1 MKVFSRILSLVS
13 VLVLFFTGCQEYDD
27 TEIKGRVDNLESKVT
42 ELRLLVEKI
51 NSNLTSLVTAVDALN
66 NQDQIVSV
74 EKLPAGNGYTITFK
88 KSGTITIYNGEKGLD
103 GKNGTD
109 GLDGKDGKSP
119 VISISQDSDGKYYW
133 TLDGEWLLVNGQ
145 KVPAT
150 AEVTV
155 PKIKVEDGKFL
166 FSTNGTDWVVIGD
179 AGTSGIG
186 LIKNVR
192 EDVENNSVIIELSD
206 REIVI
211 PKGQNFALVIKADE
225 IGIKAGETVNVEYS
239 LISADNAIV
248 RALPE
253 NGYTVKVNPI
263 SATKGQ
269 LSITAPSP
277 VVDAS
282 ILIVAVNGNG
292 VMSGKILSIAEGKL
306 DVKAD
311 ATPVPAEGG
320 SVTVEITTNL
330 DYEIV
335 IPESAK
341 TWITLVETKALR
353 TDNVTFSVAQNT
365 EATQRT
371 AEVEVRVD
379 GAKVQSFNIVQQ
391 AKVVVE
397 EKWKTVDLKSLYQ
410 DSAYLAASTSW
421 GNFTSSD
428 NWTTTTTKLFEVKN
442 IFEGESVESVVG
454 LSGGTNAPGQLESPS
469 ISGGCKKL
477 RIEYGYHTMPKSMQ
491 KGISINVKLTS
502 ASGAELYNDNII
514 VEYGDGVAFATLK
527 DKKQSWEKELK
538 VDGNFKVTI
547 KNNCPSNKTA
557 QAYDTFDI
565 LSVSWISCLNSLLSG
580 KSSGRLL

>member
-1 MKVFSRILSLVS
+1 M
-13 VLVLFFTGCQEYDD
+13 LVLFFTGCQEYDD
-27 TEIKGRVDNLESKVT
+27 TEIKGRVDNLESQVT

-335 IPESAK
+335 VPEAAK

-442 IFEGESVESVVG
+442 IFDGESVESVVG

-565 LSVSWISCLNSLLSG
+565 LSVSWISCLN
-580 KSSGRLL
+580 

>member
-27 TEIKGRVDNLESKVT
+27 TEIKGRVDNLESQVT

-248 RALPE
+248 RTLPE

-311 ATPVPAEGG
+311 ATPVSAEGG

-335 IPESAK
+335 IPEAAK

-565 LSVSWISCLNSLLSG
+565 LSVSWISCLN
-580 KSSGRLL
+580 

>member
-27 TEIKGRVDNLESKVT
+27 TEIKGRVDNLESQVT

-192 EDVENNSVIIELSD
+192 EDVENNSVVIELSD

-335 IPESAK
+335 VPEAAK

-353 TDNVTFSVAQNT
+353 TDNVTFAVAQNT

-379 GAKVQSFNIVQQ
+379 GVKVQSFNIVQQ

-442 IFEGESVESVVG
+442 IFVGESVESVVG

-538 VDGNFKVTI
+538 VEGDFKVTI

-565 LSVSWISCLNSLLSG
+565 LSVSWISCLN
-580 KSSGRLL
+580 

>member
-27 TEIKGRVDNLESKVT
+27 TEIKGRVDNLESQVT

-335 IPESAK
+335 VPEAAK

-353 TDNVTFSVAQNT
+353 TDNVTFAVAQNT

-442 IFEGESVESVVG
+442 IFVGESVESVVG

-565 LSVSWISCLNSLLSG
+565 LSVSWISF
-580 KSSGRLL
+580 

>member
-27 TEIKGRVDNLESKVT
+27 TEIKGRVDNLESQVT

-335 IPESAK
+335 IPEAAK

-477 RIEYGYHTMPKSMQ
+477 WIEYGYHTMPKSMQ

-565 LSVSWISCLNSLLSG
+565 LSVSWISCLN
-580 KSSGRLL
+580 

>member
-27 TEIKGRVDNLESKVT
+27 TEIKGRVDNLESQVT

-109 GLDGKDGKSP
+109 GSDGKDVKSP

-335 IPESAK
+335 VPEAAK

-565 LSVSWISCLNSLLSG
+565 LSVSWISF
-580 KSSGRLL
+580 

>member
-27 TEIKGRVDNLESKVT
+27 TEIKGRVDNLESQVT

-109 GLDGKDGKSP
+109 GSDGKDGKSP

-335 IPESAK
+335 VPEAAK

-353 TDNVTFSVAQNT
+353 TDNVTFAVAQNT

-379 GAKVQSFNIVQQ
+379 GVKVQSFNIVQQ

-565 LSVSWISCLNSLLSG
+565 LSVSWISF
-580 KSSGRLL
+580 

>member
-13 VLVLFFTGCQEYDD
+13 VLALFFTGCQEYDD
-27 TEIKGRVDNLESKVT
+27 TEIKGRVDNLESQVT

-335 IPESAK
+335 IPEAAK

-538 VDGNFKVTI
+538 VEGDFKVTI

-565 LSVSWISCLNSLLSG
+565 LSVSWMSSL
-580 KSSGRLL
+580 

>member
-27 TEIKGRVDNLESKVT
+27 TEIKGRVDNLESQVT

-253 NGYTVKVNPI
+253 NGYIVKVNPI

-335 IPESAK
+335 VPEAAK

-353 TDNVTFSVAQNT
+353 TDNVTFAVAQNT

-379 GAKVQSFNIVQQ
+379 GVKVQSFNIVQQ

-442 IFEGESVESVVG
+442 IFDGESVESVVG

-565 LSVSWISCLNSLLSG
+565 LSVSWISCLN
-580 KSSGRLL
+580 

>member
-27 TEIKGRVDNLESKVT
+27 TEIKGRVDNLESQVT

-109 GLDGKDGKSP
+109 GSDGKDGKSP

-192 EDVENNSVIIELSD
+192 EDVENNSVVIELSD

-282 ILIVAVNGNG
+282 ILIVSVNGNG

-335 IPESAK
+335 VPEAAK

-379 GAKVQSFNIVQQ
+379 GAKVQSFNIVQH

-442 IFEGESVESVVG
+442 IFVGESVESVVG

-538 VDGNFKVTI
+538 VEGDFKVTI

-565 LSVSWISCLNSLLSG
+565 LSVSWISCLN
-580 KSSGRLL
+580 

>member
-27 TEIKGRVDNLESKVT
+27 TEIKGRVDNLESQVT

-150 AEVTV
+150 AEVAV

-253 NGYTVKVNPI
+253 NGYTVKVNSI

-335 IPESAK
+335 IPEAAK

-565 LSVSWISCLNSLLSG
+565 LSVSWISCLN
-580 KSSGRLL
+580 

>member
-13 VLVLFFTGCQEYDD
+13 VLALFFTGCQEYDD
-27 TEIKGRVDNLESKVT
+27 TEIKGRVDNLESQVT

-150 AEVTV
+150 AEVAV

-253 NGYTVKVNPI
+253 NGYTVKVNSI

-565 LSVSWISCLNSLLSG
+565 LSVSWISCLN
-580 KSSGRLL
+580 

>member
-335 IPESAK
+335 VPEAAK

-353 TDNVTFSVAQNT
+353 TDNVTFVVAQNT

-565 LSVSWISCLNSLLSG
+565 LSVSWISF
-580 KSSGRLL
+580 

>member
-27 TEIKGRVDNLESKVT
+27 TEIKGRVDNLESQVT

-150 AEVTV
+150 AEVAV

-335 IPESAK
+335 IPEAAK

-565 LSVSWISCLNSLLSG
+565 LSVSWISCLN
-580 KSSGRLL
+580 

>member
-27 TEIKGRVDNLESKVT
+27 TEIKGRVDNLESQVT

-253 NGYTVKVNPI
+253 NGYTIKVNPI
-263 SATKGQ
+263 SATNGQ

-335 IPESAK
+335 VPEAAK

-353 TDNVTFSVAQNT
+353 TDNVTFAVAQNT

-379 GAKVQSFNIVQQ
+379 GVKVQSFNIVQQ

-565 LSVSWISCLNSLLSG
+565 LSVSWISCLN
-580 KSSGRLL
+580 

>member
-1 MKVFSRILSLVS
+1 MKVFSRILSLIS
-13 VLVLFFTGCQEYDD
+13 VLALFFTGCQEYDD
-27 TEIKGRVDNLESKVT
+27 TEIKGRVDNLESQVT

-109 GLDGKDGKSP
+109 GMDGKDGKSP

-150 AEVTV
+150 AEVAV

-335 IPESAK
+335 VPEAAK

-502 ASGAELYNDNII
+502 ASDAELYNDNII

-565 LSVSWISCLNSLLSG
+565 LSVSWISCLN
-580 KSSGRLL
+580 

>member
-27 TEIKGRVDNLESKVT
+27 TEIKGRVDNLESQVT

-335 IPESAK
+335 VPEAAK

-353 TDNVTFSVAQNT
+353 TDNVTFAVAQNT

-379 GAKVQSFNIVQQ
+379 GVKVQSFNIVQQ

-442 IFEGESVESVVG
+442 IFVGESVESVVG

-565 LSVSWISCLNSLLSG
+565 LSVSWISF
-580 KSSGRLL
+580 

>member
-1 MKVFSRILSLVS
+1 MKVFSRILSLIS
-13 VLVLFFTGCQEYDD
+13 VLALFFTGCQEYDD
-27 TEIKGRVDNLESKVT
+27 TEIKGRVDNLESQVT

-150 AEVTV
+150 AEVAV

-277 VVDAS
+277 VMDAS

-335 IPESAK
+335 IPEAAK

-565 LSVSWISCLNSLLSG
+565 LSVSWISCLN
-580 KSSGRLL
+580 

>member
-27 TEIKGRVDNLESKVT
+27 TEIKGRVDNLESQVT

-192 EDVENNSVIIELSD
+192 EDVENNSVVIELSD

-335 IPESAK
+335 IPEAAK

-353 TDNVTFSVAQNT
+353 TDNVTFAVAQNT

-565 LSVSWISCLNSLLSG
+565 LSVSWISCLN
-580 KSSGRLL
+580 

>member
-109 GLDGKDGKSP
+109 GSDGKDGKSP

-192 EDVENNSVIIELSD
+192 EDVENNSVVIELSD

-282 ILIVAVNGNG
+282 ILIVSVNGNG

-306 DVKAD
+306 DVKVD
-311 ATPVPAEGG
+311 ATPVPAGG
-320 SVTVEITTNL
+320 SSVTVEITTNL

-335 IPESAK
+335 IPEAAK

-469 ISGGCKKL
+469 ISGGCKIL

-565 LSVSWISCLNSLLSG
+565 LSVSWISCLN
-580 KSSGRLL
+580 

>member
-27 TEIKGRVDNLESKVT
+27 TEIKGRVDNLESQVT

-150 AEVTV
+150 AEVAV

-335 IPESAK
+335 IPEAAK

-565 LSVSWISCLNSLLSG
+565 LSVSWISF
-580 KSSGRLL
+580 

>member
-27 TEIKGRVDNLESKVT
+27 TEIKGRVDNLESQVT

-150 AEVTV
+150 AEVAV

-320 SVTVEITTNL
+320 SVAVEITTNL

-335 IPESAK
+335 IPEAAK

-565 LSVSWISCLNSLLSG
+565 LSVSWISCLN
-580 KSSGRLL
+580 

>member
-1 MKVFSRILSLVS
+1 MKVFSRILSLIS
-13 VLVLFFTGCQEYDD
+13 VLALFFTGCQEYDD
-27 TEIKGRVDNLESKVT
+27 TEIKGRVDNLESQVT

-253 NGYTVKVNPI
+253 NGYIVKVNPI

-353 TDNVTFSVAQNT
+353 TDNVTFAVAQNT

-565 LSVSWISCLNSLLSG
+565 LSVSWISCLN
-580 KSSGRLL
+580 

>member
-27 TEIKGRVDNLESKVT
+27 TEIKGRVDNLESQVT

-109 GLDGKDGKSP
+109 GSDGKDGKSP

-192 EDVENNSVIIELSD
+192 EDVENNSVVIELSD

-282 ILIVAVNGNG
+282 ILIVSVNGNG

-335 IPESAK
+335 IPEAAK

-353 TDNVTFSVAQNT
+353 TDNVTFAVAQNT

-538 VDGNFKVTI
+538 VEGDFKVTI

-565 LSVSWISCLNSLLSG
+565 LSVSWISCLN
-580 KSSGRLL
+580 

>member
-27 TEIKGRVDNLESKVT
+27 TEIKGRVDNLESQVT

-206 REIVI
+206 KEIVI
-211 PKGQNFALVIKADE
+211 PKGQNFALVIKANE

-335 IPESAK
+335 IPEAAK

-353 TDNVTFSVAQNT
+353 TDNVTFAVAQNT

-379 GAKVQSFNIVQQ
+379 GVKVQSFNIVQQ

-442 IFEGESVESVVG
+442 IFVGESVESVVG

-538 VDGNFKVTI
+538 VEGDFKVTI

-565 LSVSWISCLNSLLSG
+565 LSVSWISCLN
-580 KSSGRLL
+580 

>member
-335 IPESAK
+335 VPEAAK

-442 IFEGESVESVVG
+442 IFDGESVESVVG

-565 LSVSWISCLNSLLSG
+565 LSVSWISCLN
-580 KSSGRLL
+580 

>member
-13 VLVLFFTGCQEYDD
+13 VLALFFTGCQEYDD
-27 TEIKGRVDNLESKVT
+27 TEIKGRVDNLESQVT

-150 AEVTV
+150 AEVAV

-253 NGYTVKVNPI
+253 NGYTVKVNSI

-391 AKVVVE
+391 ARVVVE

-565 LSVSWISCLNSLLSG
+565 LSVSWISCLN
-580 KSSGRLL
+580 

>member
-27 TEIKGRVDNLESKVT
+27 TEIKGRVDNLESQVT

-253 NGYTVKVNPI
+253 NGYTVKVNSI

-311 ATPVPAEGG
+311 ATPVSAEGG

-335 IPESAK
+335 IPEAAK

-565 LSVSWISCLNSLLSG
+565 LSVSWISYY
-580 KSSGRLL
+580 

>member
-27 TEIKGRVDNLESKVT
+27 TEIKGRVDNLESQVT

-253 NGYTVKVNPI
+253 NGYTVKVNSI

-335 IPESAK
+335 VPEAAK

-353 TDNVTFSVAQNT
+353 TDNVTFAVAQNT

-442 IFEGESVESVVG
+442 IFVGESVEAVVG

-538 VDGNFKVTI
+538 VEGDFKVTI

-565 LSVSWISCLNSLLSG
+565 LSVSWMSSL
-580 KSSGRLL
+580 

>member
-27 TEIKGRVDNLESKVT
+27 TEIKGRVDNLESQVT

-282 ILIVAVNGNG
+282 ILIVVVNGNG

-335 IPESAK
+335 VPEAAK

-442 IFEGESVESVVG
+442 IFDGESVESVVG

-565 LSVSWISCLNSLLSG
+565 LSVSWISCLN
-580 KSSGRLL
+580 

>member
-27 TEIKGRVDNLESKVT
+27 TEIKGRVDNLESQVT

-253 NGYTVKVNPI
+253 NGYTIKVNPI

-335 IPESAK
+335 VPEAAK

-442 IFEGESVESVVG
+442 IFDGESVESVVG

-565 LSVSWISCLNSLLSG
+565 LSVSWISCLN
-580 KSSGRLL
+580 

>member
-27 TEIKGRVDNLESKVT
+27 TEIKGRVDNLESQVT

-335 IPESAK
+335 VPEAAK

-353 TDNVTFSVAQNT
+353 TDNVTFAVAQNT

-565 LSVSWISCLNSLLSG
+565 LSVSWMSSL
-580 KSSGRLL
+580 

>member
-27 TEIKGRVDNLESKVT
+27 TEIKGRVDNLESQVT

-335 IPESAK
+335 VPEAAK

-442 IFEGESVESVVG
+442 IFDGESVESVVG

-565 LSVSWISCLNSLLSG
+565 LSVSWISCLN
-580 KSSGRLL
+580 

>member
-27 TEIKGRVDNLESKVT
+27 TEIKGRVDNLESQVT

-211 PKGQNFALVIKADE
+211 PKGQNFALVIKTDE

-565 LSVSWISCLNSLLSG
+565 LSVSWISCLN
-580 KSSGRLL
+580 

>member
-27 TEIKGRVDNLESKVT
+27 TEIKGRVDNLESQVT

-150 AEVTV
+150 AEVSV

-335 IPESAK
+335 VPEAAK

-353 TDNVTFSVAQNT
+353 TDNVTFAVAQNT

-379 GAKVQSFNIVQQ
+379 GVKVQSFNIVQQ

-442 IFEGESVESVVG
+442 IFVGESVESVVG

-538 VDGNFKVTI
+538 VEGDFKVTI

-565 LSVSWISCLNSLLSG
+565 LSVSWISCLN
-580 KSSGRLL
+580 

>member
-27 TEIKGRVDNLESKVT
+27 TEIKGRVDNLESQVT

-109 GLDGKDGKSP
+109 GSDGKDGKSP

-335 IPESAK
+335 VPEAAK

-353 TDNVTFSVAQNT
+353 TDNVTFAVAQNT

-379 GAKVQSFNIVQQ
+379 GVKVQSFNIVQQ

-442 IFEGESVESVVG
+442 IFVGESVESVVG

-565 LSVSWISCLNSLLSG
+565 LSVSWISF
-580 KSSGRLL
+580 

>member
-1 MKVFSRILSLVS
+1 MKVFARILSLIS
-13 VLVLFFTGCQEYDD
+13 VFVLLTTTGCQTYDD
-27 TEIKGRVDNLESKVT
+27 TEINGRVDKLESQVT
-42 ELRLLVEKI
+42 ELRLLVDKL

-225 IGIKAGETVNVEYS
+225 IGVKAGETVNVEYS

-253 NGYTVKVNPI
+253 NGYTVKVNPT
-263 SATKGQ
+263 SATQGQ

-311 ATPVPAEGG
+311 ATPVSAEGG
-320 SVTVEITTNL
+320 QVTVEITTNL
-330 DYEIV
+330 DYEVV
-335 IPESAK
+335 IPEAAK
-341 TWITLVETKALR
+341 TWIKLVETKALR
-353 TDNVTFSVAQNT
+353 TDKVTFSVAPNT
-365 EATQRT
+365 EASQRT
-371 AEVEVRVD
+371 AEVEVRVN
-379 GAKVQSFNIVQQ
+379 GVKVQSFNIVQQ

-397 EKWKTVDLKSLYQ
+397 ENWKTVDLKSLYQ
-410 DSAYLAASTSW
+410 DPAYLAASTSW

-428 NWTTTTTKLFEVKN
+428 KWTTTTTKLFEVKN

-454 LSGGTNAPGQLESPS
+454 LSGGTNAPGQLDSPT

-502 ASGAELYNDNII
+502 AAGAELYNDNII

-527 DKKQSWEKELK
+527 DKKQSWEKELNVK
-538 VDGNFKVTI
+538 GDFKVTI
-547 KNNCPSNKTA
+547 KNNCPSGKSS
-557 QAYDTFDI
+557 QAFDTFDI
-565 LSVSWISCLNSLLSG
+565 LSVSWISF
-580 KSSGRLL
+580 

>member
-27 TEIKGRVDNLESKVT
+27 TEIKGRVDNLESQVT

-282 ILIVAVNGNG
+282 ILIVSVNGNG

-335 IPESAK
+335 IPEAAK

-379 GAKVQSFNIVQQ
+379 GVKVQSFNIVQQ

-565 LSVSWISCLNSLLSG
+565 LSVSWISCLN
-580 KSSGRLL
+580 